1 MNRLF
6 GTDGIRGKVNKT
18 LTNDLVFN
26 LGLNIKKVLSEEK
39 HTPKVLIGIDPRNS
53 SVMLA
58 SALIS
63 ALLSVGYDID
73 YLGVTSTPSVAYLVK
88 RYGYDIGIMISASH
102 NTFEYNGIKI
112 FNCYGE
118 KLEDELEDKLEK
130 AINGSENPQFVT
142 VESIGKLKHKKEL
155 IDEYINYLASI
166 SKLNSPNKLN
176 IIVDCANGSTSEISK
191 KLLSKLNINTIYIN
205 DKPDGI
211 NINYNSGATNLK
223 SLTQKVIEYNFDL
236 GVAFDGDGDRI
247 MIVDNKGNLLDGDY
261 ILSVIAV
268 YLRSINKLKNDTIVG
283 TIMTNLGLI
292 NYLKKSQINLIQTKV
307 GDRFVYEKMK
317 SEGYSLGGEASGHII
332 IRDYLQTGDGLLSLI
347 ILLNALEKM
356 QINVTKIKDIWK
368 KTPQKTINI
377 KSSEKEKICF
387 LNDNIIKKYLKDL
400 EENLGENT
408 RIVVR
413 TSGTEELIRVM
424 VESSDEKIIQEYLE
438 KIELFIKERIKK
450 YY

>member
-63 ALLSVGYDID
+63 ALLSVGCDID

-102 NTFEYNGIKI
+102 NAFEYNGIKI

-130 AINGSENPQFVT
+130 AINGSEKPQFVT
-142 VESIGKLKHKKEL
+142 VESIGKLKHKREL
-155 IDEYINYLASI
+155 IDEYISYLASI

-205 DKPDGI
+205 DKPDGF

-356 QINVTKIKDIWK
+356 QINVSEIKDIWK

-377 KSSEKEKICF
+377 KSCEKEKICF
-387 LNDNIIKKYLKDL
+387 LNDDIIKKYLKDL